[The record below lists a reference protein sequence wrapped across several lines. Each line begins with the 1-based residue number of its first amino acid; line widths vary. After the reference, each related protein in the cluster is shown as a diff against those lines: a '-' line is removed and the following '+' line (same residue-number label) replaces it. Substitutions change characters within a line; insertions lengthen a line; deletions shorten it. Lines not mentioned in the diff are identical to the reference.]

1 MMRLW
6 MDSESAKSAGR
17 QVRATVN
24 KITSDVSGQVLS
36 RGTRAVNALR
46 NAELEI
52 LRGQRSG
59 KTYRV
64 LYTKRATYQ
73 ASAPGE
79 PPARR
84 TGSLRMHWSGDVEY
98 GKTVGNNVEV
108 TAVIESGEK
117 YSTYLE
123 NGTRKM
129 EPRPFVEKIKEKAK
143 PEIEK
148 IYNEPYT

>member
-17 QVRATVN
+17 QVRASVR
-24 KITSDVSGQVLS
+24 KIESEVSGQVLS

-46 NAELEI
+46 NAELEV

-59 KTYRV
+59 KVYRV
-64 LYTKRATYQ
+64 PFTKKTTYQ

-84 TGSLRMHWSGDVEY
+84 TGNLRMHWSGEVKY
-98 GKTVGNNVEV
+98 GKTIGNNVEV
-108 TAVIESGEK
+108 LAVLESNEI

-123 NGTRKM
+123 KGTKKM
-129 EPRPFVEKIKEKAK
+129 VPRPFVEKIKEKAK